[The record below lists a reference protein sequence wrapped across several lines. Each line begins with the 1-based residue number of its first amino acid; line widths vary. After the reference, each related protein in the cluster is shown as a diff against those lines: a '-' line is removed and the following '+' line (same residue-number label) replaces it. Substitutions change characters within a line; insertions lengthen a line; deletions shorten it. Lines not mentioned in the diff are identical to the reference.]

1 MKKLIKK
8 LLPSQLLNKALPLYH
23 RSLAL
28 LAAIRYGFPS
38 REIVVIGVTGT
49 KGKTTTVELIER
61 IFSNAGY
68 KTAVSN
74 SLRFKIGHRSIKNTT
89 KTSMPGRFTIQ
100 KLLRSAVT
108 ENCDVFILE
117 MTSEGAKQYRHTFI
131 NLDVFV
137 FLNLAPEHIESHGSY
152 ENYLDAKV
160 SLASA
165 LARSKKK
172 RKVLILNR
180 DQEES
185 KAFLAHKKDV
195 DEVYTFSIK
204 DAEPYRVLSEGI
216 VFRLEN
222 EDIRSSLPGEFS
234 IKNAVAASAVA
245 RVFDIRTE
253 IIRKAL
259 SEFKGLRGRVEKIES
274 KEDFDIYVDNA
285 HTPDSF
291 EALFKSF
298 PTKRIIAVFGSAG
311 GGRDIWKRPALGK
324 VADNYA
330 TEIIL
335 TTEDSYDEDPEK
347 ILAEIASGIRLVTP
361 EIIVDRRE
369 AIRTALKHGRV
380 NTAILILGKGSE
392 PYQTIRGVTH
402 DWDDARVVRE
412 ELEKLHIERIRDQK
426 QKTPRKK
433 KEKVFKATVGA
444 PKKEKNEPGRIL
456 QKRVKRHSNSR
467 RNIKRFF
474 FTKHWYLDNNIC
486 VFKEKLCHAFSFV
499 SYYQSS
505 KRFLS
510 ADFFYT

>member
-8 LLPSQLLNKALPLYH
+8 LLPSKFLEKALPLYH
-23 RSLAL
+23 RFLAL
-28 LAAIRYGFPS
+28 LAAVRYGFPS
-38 REIVVIGVTGT
+38 REIIVIGVTGT
-49 KGKTTTVELIER
+49 KGKTTVVELIAR
-61 IFSNAGY
+61 MFNNAGY

-74 SLRFKIGHRSIKNTT
+74 SLRFKVGHRSIKNTT

-100 KLLRSAVT
+100 KLLRSAVR
-108 ENCDVFILE
+108 EKCDVFILE

-131 NLDVFV
+131 NLDAFV

-152 ENYLDAKV
+152 EKYLAAKV
-160 SLASA
+160 SLAQA
-165 LARSKKK
+165 LTRSKKK
-172 RKVLILNR
+172 RKILILNR
-180 DQEES
+180 DYEES
-185 KAFLAHKKDV
+185 KAFLPLKKHV
-195 DEVYTFSIK
+195 DEMYTFSIK
-204 DAEPYRVLSEGI
+204 DAEPYRVLSDGI

-222 EDIRSSLPGEFS
+222 EDVRSSLPGEFS

-253 IIRKAL
+253 IIRKTL
-259 SEFKGLRGRVEKIES
+259 SEFKGLRGRVEKIDS
-274 KEDFDIYVDNA
+274 KDDFDIYIDNA

-311 GGRDIWKRPALGK
+311 GGRDTWKRPALGK
-324 VADNYA
+324 IADTYA
-330 TEIIL
+330 AEIIL

-347 ILAEIASGIRLVTP
+347 ILEEIASGIRVVTP

-412 ELEKLHIERIRDQK
+412 ELEKLHIERMRDQK
-426 QKTPRKK
+426 QKTPKKK
-433 KEKVFKATVGA
+433 KEKVFKETVA
-444 PKKEKNEPGRIL
+444 VTKKTKKRTPKSPTK
-456 QKRVKRHSNSR
+456 KRKARS
-467 RNIKRFF
+467 
-474 FTKHWYLDNNIC
+474 
-486 VFKEKLCHAFSFV
+486 
-499 SYYQSS
+499 Q
-505 KRFLS
+505 
-510 ADFFYT
+510 

>member
-8 LLPSQLLNKALPLYH
+8 ILPKELLNKFLPLYH
-23 RSLAL
+23 RFFAL
-28 LAAIRYGFPS
+28 FAAIVYRFPS

-49 KGKTTTVELIER
+49 KGKTTTVELIEK
-61 IFSNAGY
+61 IFNDAGY

-74 SLRFKIGHRSIKNTT
+74 SLRFKVGHRSVRNTT

-100 KLLRSAVT
+100 KLLRNAVT
-108 ENCDVFILE
+108 DNCDVFILE

-131 NLDVFV
+131 SLDAFV

-152 ENYLDAKV
+152 EKYLAAKV

-185 KAFLAHKKDV
+185 KAFLSVKKDV
-195 DEVYTFSIK
+195 DEIYTFSIK
-204 DAEPYRVLSEGI
+204 DALPYRILSEGV

-222 EDIRSSLPGEFS
+222 EDVRSSLPGEFS

-245 RVFDIRTE
+245 RVFDIQAE
-253 IIRKAL
+253 VIRKSL

-311 GGRDIWKRPALGK
+311 GGRDTWKRPALGK
-324 VADNYA
+324 IADTYA
-330 TEIIL
+330 SEIIL
-335 TTEDSYDEDPEK
+335 TTEDSYDEDPEQ
-347 ILAEIASGIRLVTP
+347 ILEEIASGVRAVTP

-402 DWDDARVVRE
+402 DWDDADVVRE
-412 ELEKLHIERIRDQK
+412 ELEKLHIERMRDHK
-426 QKTPRKK
+426 QKTPKK
-433 KEKVFKATVGA
+433 KEKVFKGSATA
-444 PKKEKNEPGRIL
+444 PKKTRK
-456 QKRVKRHSNSR
+456 QKSK
-467 RNIKRFF
+467 KT
-474 FTKHWYLDNNIC
+474 TK
-486 VFKEKLCHAFSFV
+486 VRKV
-499 SYYQSS
+499 
-505 KRFLS
+505 R
-510 ADFFYT
+510 